1 MDNNS
6 KLLKTIHTLMVASKL
21 KQKNPELSDIF
32 IKKNIKNFPNESDK
46 QVHFN
51 KESNVT
57 KLSDEKINEI
67 FENIKKET
75 SKEAKKND
83 SKDPRNI
90 TVGKF
95 NFLKG

>member
-1 MDNNS
+1 MD

-21 KQKNPELSDIF
+21 KKDNPELSDIF
-32 IKKNIKNFPNESDK
+32 IKKNINSFPNESDK
-46 QVHFN
+46 QVVFD
-51 KESNVT
+51 KESNVK
-57 KLSDEKINEI
+57 KLSEKEINEI

-83 SKDPRNI
+83 NTRDPRNV